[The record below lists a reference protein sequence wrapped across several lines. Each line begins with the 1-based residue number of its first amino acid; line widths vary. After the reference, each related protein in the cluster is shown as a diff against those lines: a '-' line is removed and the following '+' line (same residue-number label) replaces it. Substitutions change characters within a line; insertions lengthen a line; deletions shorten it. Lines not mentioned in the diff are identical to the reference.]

1 MPNLKSSFT
10 EIRDTLR
17 ELAAGDYRELLQAFK
32 RSVRIALALN
42 QRRIIALCGKS
53 DLKLAG
59 LAAELI
65 IRYLKIIR
73 QLEQRERT
81 VKVLY
86 FYHDEFSEAIARM
99 KLVRK
104 VLKHFAKPS
113 NRVAVELEVAVYEK
127 SAKYLGTTV
136 QVLVLDLLNDLRP
149 NDIGRLLGIVEGGGI
164 ILLLTPPHD
173 VWPEHMTLFKQS
185 LVVPNHPKPRHVFIR
200 WFMRHLYGHDG
211 IVVYDVESNKLLKGD
226 AYAEETIKNMRSRR
240 ELELPQ
246 VRLFPDELYRLA
258 LTQDQVTV
266 IEAIEKNM
274 VEKFKEFKHQVVVII
289 ADRGRGKSSAVGIG
303 VVGLVREL
311 LKFKNRVRVAVTANE
326 PSSIQSMMLL
336 ATKAL
341 EVLKKEFRV
350 IKREGFIIEI
360 KGDRFSIEYWSPLDI
375 LKLDVDVVVVDE
387 AAGIPVPLLHKI
399 WRKFKRTIFST
410 TIHGYEGAGRGFS
423 VRFLKRIRED
433 KKTKL
438 AIVEMSEP
446 IRYSADDPIEKFQF
460 DVLLLNAE
468 PVELT
473 AEDIESIKKGEYSYV
488 AYEPEELFKAENEP
502 LLRQLFGIYVLAHYR
517 NEPDDLG
524 MIADAPHHAVRA
536 MVLKNGKVIAAAQL
550 AEEGGLTSE
559 YIDELLKGGKI
570 SGNIIPD
577 RLLKH
582 LRRRIFGEGVGWR
595 VVRIAVHIDAQGMG
609 IGSEF
614 IKSILSE
621 AKSRGYDWVGAGF
634 GVTYELLN
642 FWLKNGFK
650 VLHLSPERNPVSGE
664 YTALVIHPL
673 TEAWRKVVE
682 DSLEDFIVKFVESL
696 PAVYRDFETDAAYLI
711 LSSLEKPLEISKVID
726 LRDTQLERLYLY
738 ISAVFTLEVVFD
750 SAILAV
756 KKLVYEGKLSRVG
769 QRSGQILIAKV
780 LQGRPWENIREE
792 FGIGKAAAASAV
804 RESLAKALEVL
815 LEKSGARNLTQ

>member
-10 EIRDTLR
+10 EIRDKLR

-42 QRRIIALCGKS
+42 QRRIIALCGRS

-226 AYAEETIKNMRSRR
+226 TYAEETVKNLRSRR

-350 IKREGFIIEI
+350 IKREGFVIEI
-360 KGDRFSIEYWSPLDI
+360 KGDRFSIEYWPPLDI

-433 KKTKL
+433 RKTKL

-468 PVELT
+468 PAELT

-488 AYEPEELFKAENEP
+488 AYEPEELFKAENEA

-536 MVLKNGKVIAAAQL
+536 MVLKNGKVVAAAQL

-696 PAVYRDFETDAAYLI
+696 PAVYRDFEADAAYLI

-726 LRDTQLERLYLY
+726 LRDTQLERLSLY

-792 FGIGKAAAASAV
+792 FGIGKAAAATAV

-815 LEKSGARNLTQ
+815 LEKSGV

>member
-1 MPNLKSSFT
+1 MKSSFT
-10 EIRDTLR
+10 EIRDKLR

-42 QRRIIALCGKS
+42 QRRIIALCGRS

-211 IVVYDVESNKLLKGD
+211 ILVYDVESNKLLKGD
-226 AYAEETIKNMRSRR
+226 TYAEETVKNLRSRR

-350 IKREGFIIEI
+350 IKREGFVIEI
-360 KGDRFSIEYWSPLDI
+360 KGDRFSIEYWPPLDI

-433 KKTKL
+433 RKTKL

-468 PVELT
+468 PAELT

-488 AYEPEELFKAENEP
+488 AYEPEELFKAENEA

-536 MVLKNGKVIAAAQL
+536 MVLKNGKVVAAAQL

-696 PAVYRDFETDAAYLI
+696 PAVYRDFEADAAYLI

-726 LRDTQLERLYLY
+726 LRDTQLERLSLY

-792 FGIGKAAAASAV
+792 FGIGKAAAATAV

-815 LEKSGARNLTQ
+815 LEKSGA

>member
-1 MPNLKSSFT
+1 MKSSFT
-10 EIRDTLR
+10 EIRDKLR

-42 QRRIIALCGKS
+42 QRRIIALCGRS

-211 IVVYDVESNKLLKGD
+211 ILVYDVESNKLLKGD
-226 AYAEETIKNMRSRR
+226 TYAEETVKNLRSRR

-350 IKREGFIIEI
+350 IKREGFVIEI
-360 KGDRFSIEYWSPLDI
+360 KGDRFSIEYWPPLDI

-433 KKTKL
+433 RKTKL

-468 PVELT
+468 PAELT

-488 AYEPEELFKAENEP
+488 AYEPEELFKAENEA

-536 MVLKNGKVIAAAQL
+536 MVLKNGKVVAAAQL

-726 LRDTQLERLYLY
+726 LRDTQLERLSLY

-780 LQGRPWENIREE
+780 LQGRPWENICEE
-792 FGIGKAAAASAV
+792 FGIGKAAAATAV

-815 LEKSGARNLTQ
+815 LEKSGV

>member
-1 MPNLKSSFT
+1 MKSSFT
-10 EIRDTLR
+10 EIRDKLR

-42 QRRIIALCGKS
+42 QRRIIALCGRS

-226 AYAEETIKNMRSRR
+226 TYAEETVKNLRSRR

-350 IKREGFIIEI
+350 IKREGFVIEI
-360 KGDRFSIEYWSPLDI
+360 KGDRFSIEYWPPLDI

-433 KKTKL
+433 RKTKL

-468 PVELT
+468 PAELT

-488 AYEPEELFKAENEP
+488 AYEPEELFKAENEA

-536 MVLKNGKVIAAAQL
+536 MVLKNGKVVAAAQL

-696 PAVYRDFETDAAYLI
+696 PAVYRDFEADAAYLI

-726 LRDTQLERLYLY
+726 LRDTQLERLSLY

-792 FGIGKAAAASAV
+792 FGIGKAAAATAV

-815 LEKSGARNLTQ
+815 LEKSGV

>member
-1 MPNLKSSFT
+1 MKSSFT
-10 EIRDTLR
+10 EIRDKLR

-42 QRRIIALCGKS
+42 QRRIIALCGRS

-211 IVVYDVESNKLLKGD
+211 ILVYDVESNKLLKGD
-226 AYAEETIKNMRSRR
+226 TYAEETVKNLRSRR

-350 IKREGFIIEI
+350 IKREGFVIEI
-360 KGDRFSIEYWSPLDI
+360 KGDRFSIEYWPPLDI

-433 KKTKL
+433 RKTKL

-468 PVELT
+468 PAELT

-488 AYEPEELFKAENEP
+488 AYEPEELFKAENEA

-536 MVLKNGKVIAAAQL
+536 MVLKNGKVVAAAQL

-726 LRDTQLERLYLY
+726 LRDTQLERLSLY

-792 FGIGKAAAASAV
+792 FGIGKAAAATAV

-815 LEKSGARNLTQ
+815 LEKSGA

>member
-1 MPNLKSSFT
+1 MKSSFT
-10 EIRDTLR
+10 EIRDKLR

-42 QRRIIALCGKS
+42 QRRIIALCGRS

-226 AYAEETIKNMRSRR
+226 TYAEETVKNLRSRR

-350 IKREGFIIEI
+350 IKREGFVIEI
-360 KGDRFSIEYWSPLDI
+360 KGDRFSIEYWPPLDI

-433 KKTKL
+433 RKTKL

-468 PVELT
+468 PAELT

-488 AYEPEELFKAENEP
+488 AYEPEELFKAENEA

-536 MVLKNGKVIAAAQL
+536 MVLKNGKVVAAAQL

-726 LRDTQLERLYLY
+726 LRDTQLERLSLY

-792 FGIGKAAAASAV
+792 FGIGKAAAATAV

-815 LEKSGARNLTQ
+815 LEKSGV

>member
-10 EIRDTLR
+10 EIRDKLR

-42 QRRIIALCGKS
+42 QRRIIALCGRS

-211 IVVYDVESNKLLKGD
+211 ILVYDVESNKLLKGD
-226 AYAEETIKNMRSRR
+226 TYAEETVKNLRSRR

-350 IKREGFIIEI
+350 IKREGFVIEI
-360 KGDRFSIEYWSPLDI
+360 KGDRFSIEYWPPLDI

-433 KKTKL
+433 RKTKL

-468 PVELT
+468 PAELT

-488 AYEPEELFKAENEP
+488 AYEPEELFKAENEA

-536 MVLKNGKVIAAAQL
+536 MVLKNGKVVAAAQL

-726 LRDTQLERLYLY
+726 LRDTQLERLSLY

-792 FGIGKAAAASAV
+792 FGIGKAAATTAV

-815 LEKSGARNLTQ
+815 LEKSGV

>member
-10 EIRDTLR
+10 EIRDKLR

-42 QRRIIALCGKS
+42 QRRIIALCGRS

-211 IVVYDVESNKLLKGD
+211 ILVYDVESNKLLKGD
-226 AYAEETIKNMRSRR
+226 TYAEETVKNLRSRR

-350 IKREGFIIEI
+350 IKREGFVIEI
-360 KGDRFSIEYWSPLDI
+360 KGDRFSIEYWPPLDI

-433 KKTKL
+433 RKTKL

-468 PVELT
+468 PAELT

-488 AYEPEELFKAENEP
+488 AYEPEELFKAENEA

-536 MVLKNGKVIAAAQL
+536 MVLKNGKVVAAAQL

-726 LRDTQLERLYLY
+726 LRDTQLERLSLY

-792 FGIGKAAAASAV
+792 FGIGKAAAATAV

-815 LEKSGARNLTQ
+815 LEKSGV

>member
-10 EIRDTLR
+10 EIRDKLR

-42 QRRIIALCGKS
+42 QRRIIALCGRS

-211 IVVYDVESNKLLKGD
+211 ILVYDVESNKLLKGD
-226 AYAEETIKNMRSRR
+226 TYAEETVKNLRSRR

-350 IKREGFIIEI
+350 IKREGFVIEI
-360 KGDRFSIEYWSPLDI
+360 KGDRFSIEYWPPLDI

-433 KKTKL
+433 RKTKL

-468 PVELT
+468 PAELT

-488 AYEPEELFKAENEP
+488 AYEPEELFKAENEA

-536 MVLKNGKVIAAAQL
+536 MVLKNGKVVAAAQL

-726 LRDTQLERLYLY
+726 LRDTQLERLSLY

-792 FGIGKAAAASAV
+792 FGIGKAAAATAV

-815 LEKSGARNLTQ
+815 LEKSGA

>member
-1 MPNLKSSFT
+1 MKSSFT
-10 EIRDTLR
+10 EIRDKLR

-42 QRRIIALCGKS
+42 QRRIIALCGRS

-211 IVVYDVESNKLLKGD
+211 ILVYDVESNKLLKGD
-226 AYAEETIKNMRSRR
+226 TYAEETVKNLRSRR

-350 IKREGFIIEI
+350 IKREGFVIEI
-360 KGDRFSIEYWSPLDI
+360 KGDRFSIEYWPPLDI

-433 KKTKL
+433 RKTKL

-468 PVELT
+468 PAELT

-488 AYEPEELFKAENEP
+488 AYEPEELFKAENEA

-536 MVLKNGKVIAAAQL
+536 MVLKNGKVVAAAQL

-726 LRDTQLERLYLY
+726 LRDTQLERLSLY

-792 FGIGKAAAASAV
+792 FGIGKAAAATAV

-815 LEKSGARNLTQ
+815 LEKSGV

>member
-1 MPNLKSSFT
+1 MKSSFT
-10 EIRDTLR
+10 EIRDKLR

-42 QRRIIALCGKS
+42 QRRIIALCGRS

-211 IVVYDVESNKLLKGD
+211 ILVYDVESNKLLKGD
-226 AYAEETIKNMRSRR
+226 TYAEETVKNLRSRR

-350 IKREGFIIEI
+350 IKREGFVIEI
-360 KGDRFSIEYWSPLDI
+360 KGDRFSIEYWPPLDI

-433 KKTKL
+433 RKTKL

-468 PVELT
+468 PAELT

-488 AYEPEELFKAENEP
+488 AYEPEELFKAENEA

-536 MVLKNGKVIAAAQL
+536 MVLKNGKVVAAAQL

-609 IGSEF
+609 IGSKF

-726 LRDTQLERLYLY
+726 LRDTQLERLSLY

-792 FGIGKAAAASAV
+792 FGIGKAAAATAV

-815 LEKSGARNLTQ
+815 LEKSGV

>member
-1 MPNLKSSFT
+1 MKGSFK
-10 EIRDTLR
+10 EIRDKLR
-17 ELAAGDYRELLQAFK
+17 ELVAGDYRELLQAFK
-32 RSVRIALALN
+32 RSVRMALALN
-42 QRRIIALCGKS
+42 QRRIITLCGKS

-59 LAAELI
+59 LAAELV
-65 IRYLKIIR
+65 IRYLKIVK

-86 FYHDEFSEAIARM
+86 FYHDEFSEAVARM
-99 KLVRK
+99 KLIRK
-104 VLKHFAKPS
+104 VLRHYAKPS
-113 NRVAVELEVAVYEK
+113 NRVTVKLEVSVYEK
-127 SAKYLGTTV
+127 SIKYLGTTV

-173 VWPEHMTLFKQS
+173 VWPEHVTLFKQS

-200 WFMRHLYGHDG
+200 WFIRHLYSHDG
-211 IVVYDVESNKLLKGD
+211 IIIYDVENNKLLKGD
-226 AYAEETIKNMRSRR
+226 IYTEKSVENPRGKK

-274 VEKFKEFKHQVVVII
+274 VEKLREFKHQVVVVI

-303 VVGLVREL
+303 VVGLIREL

-336 ATKAL
+336 ATKAFDA
-341 EVLKKEFRV
+341 LKKEYRV
-350 IKREGFIIEI
+350 VRREGFIIEI
-360 KGDRFSIEYWSPLDI
+360 KGDRFSIEYWPPLDI
-375 LKLDVDVVVVDE
+375 LKLSVDVVVVDE

-423 VRFLKRIRED
+423 VRFLKRIKED

-438 AIVEMSEP
+438 VLVEMSEP

-468 PVELT
+468 PAELT
-473 AEDIESIKKGEYSYV
+473 AEDIESIKRGEYSYV
-488 AYEPEELFKAENEP
+488 AYEPEELFKAENET

-524 MIADAPHHAVRA
+524 MIADAPHHTVRA

-559 YIDELLKGGKI
+559 YIDELLRGGKI

-582 LRRRIFGEGVGWR
+582 LRRRVFGEGIGWR

-609 IGSEF
+609 VGSEF
-614 IKSILSE
+614 IKNIINE

-650 VLHLSPERNPVSGE
+650 VLHISPERNPVSGE

-673 TEAWRKVVE
+673 SKTWKKAVE

-696 PAVYRDFETDAAYLI
+696 SAVYKDFETDAAYLI

-726 LRDTQLERLYLY
+726 LRDTQLERLSLY

-750 SAILAV
+750 SAVLAV
-756 KKLVYEGKLSRVG
+756 KKLVYEGKLGQVG
-769 QRSGQILIAKV
+769 QRSGQLLVAKV
-780 LQGRPWENIREE
+780 LQGRSWESICEE
-792 FGIGKAAAASAV
+792 FSMSRAAAASAV
-804 RESLAKALEVL
+804 RASLAKVLEIL
-815 LEKSGARNLTQ
+815 LGKSSA

>member
-1 MPNLKSSFT
+1 MKSSFT
-10 EIRDTLR
+10 EIRDKLR

-42 QRRIIALCGKS
+42 QRRIIALCGRS

-86 FYHDEFSEAIARM
+86 LYHDEFSEAIARM

-211 IVVYDVESNKLLKGD
+211 ILVYDVESNKLLKGD
-226 AYAEETIKNMRSRR
+226 TYAEETVKNLRSRR

-350 IKREGFIIEI
+350 IKREGFVIEI
-360 KGDRFSIEYWSPLDI
+360 KGDRFSIEYWPPLDI

-433 KKTKL
+433 RKTKL

-468 PVELT
+468 PAELT

-488 AYEPEELFKAENEP
+488 AYEPEELFKAENEA

-536 MVLKNGKVIAAAQL
+536 MVLKNGKVVAAAQL

-696 PAVYRDFETDAAYLI
+696 PAVYRDFEADAAYLI

-726 LRDTQLERLYLY
+726 LRDTQLERLSLY

-792 FGIGKAAAASAV
+792 FGIGKAAAATAV

-815 LEKSGARNLTQ
+815 LEKSGA

>member
-1 MPNLKSSFT
+1 MKGSFT
-10 EIRDTLR
+10 EIRDKLR

-42 QRRIIALCGKS
+42 QRRIIALCGRS

-211 IVVYDVESNKLLKGD
+211 ILVYDVESNKLLKGD
-226 AYAEETIKNMRSRR
+226 TYAEETVKNLRSRR

-350 IKREGFIIEI
+350 IKREGFVIEI
-360 KGDRFSIEYWSPLDI
+360 KGDRFSIEYWPPLDI

-433 KKTKL
+433 RKTKL

-468 PVELT
+468 PAELT

-488 AYEPEELFKAENEP
+488 AYEPEELFKAENEA

-536 MVLKNGKVIAAAQL
+536 MVLKNGKVVAAAQL

-696 PAVYRDFETDAAYLI
+696 PAVYRDFEADAAYLI

-726 LRDTQLERLYLY
+726 LRDTQLERLSLY

-792 FGIGKAAAASAV
+792 FGIGKAAAATAV

-815 LEKSGARNLTQ
+815 LEKSGV

>member
-10 EIRDTLR
+10 EIRDKLR

-42 QRRIIALCGKS
+42 QRRIIALCGRS

-226 AYAEETIKNMRSRR
+226 TYAEETVKNLRSRR

-350 IKREGFIIEI
+350 IKREGFVIEI
-360 KGDRFSIEYWSPLDI
+360 KGDRFSIEYWPPLDI

-433 KKTKL
+433 RKTKL

-468 PVELT
+468 PAELT

-488 AYEPEELFKAENEP
+488 AYEPEELFKAENEA

-536 MVLKNGKVIAAAQL
+536 MVLKNGKVVAAAQL

-696 PAVYRDFETDAAYLI
+696 PAVYRDFEADAAYLI

-726 LRDTQLERLYLY
+726 LRDTQLERLSLY

-792 FGIGKAAAASAV
+792 FGIGKAAAATAV

-815 LEKSGARNLTQ
+815 LEKSGA

>member
-1 MPNLKSSFT
+1 
-10 EIRDTLR
+10 
-17 ELAAGDYRELLQAFK
+17 
-32 RSVRIALALN
+32 
-42 QRRIIALCGKS
+42 
-53 DLKLAG
+53 
-59 LAAELI
+59 
-65 IRYLKIIR
+65 
-73 QLEQRERT
+73 
-81 VKVLY
+81 
-86 FYHDEFSEAIARM
+86 
-99 KLVRK
+99 
-104 VLKHFAKPS
+104 
-113 NRVAVELEVAVYEK
+113 
-127 SAKYLGTTV
+127 GTTV

-211 IVVYDVESNKLLKGD
+211 ILVYDVESNKLLKGD
-226 AYAEETIKNMRSRR
+226 TYAEETVKNLRSRR

-350 IKREGFIIEI
+350 IKREGFVIEI
-360 KGDRFSIEYWSPLDI
+360 KGDRFSIEYWPPLDI

-433 KKTKL
+433 RKTKL

-468 PVELT
+468 PAELT

-488 AYEPEELFKAENEP
+488 AYEPEELFKAENEA

-536 MVLKNGKVIAAAQL
+536 MVLKNGKVVAAAQL

-696 PAVYRDFETDAAYLI
+696 PAVYRDFEADAAYLI

-726 LRDTQLERLYLY
+726 LRDTQLERLSLY

-780 LQGRPWENIREE
+780 LQGRPWENICEE
-792 FGIGKAAAASAV
+792 FGIGKAAAATAV

-815 LEKSGARNLTQ
+815 LEKSGA

>member
-10 EIRDTLR
+10 EIRDKLR

-42 QRRIIALCGKS
+42 QRRIIALCGRS

-226 AYAEETIKNMRSRR
+226 TYAEETVKNLRSRR

-350 IKREGFIIEI
+350 IKREGFVIEI
-360 KGDRFSIEYWSPLDI
+360 KGDRFSIEYWPPLDI

-433 KKTKL
+433 RKTKL

-468 PVELT
+468 PAELT

-488 AYEPEELFKAENEP
+488 AYEPEELFKAENEA

-536 MVLKNGKVIAAAQL
+536 MVLKNGKVVAAAQL

-726 LRDTQLERLYLY
+726 LRDTQLERLSLY

-792 FGIGKAAAASAV
+792 FGIGKAAAATAV

-815 LEKSGARNLTQ
+815 LEKSGV

>member
-1 MPNLKSSFT
+1 MKGSFK
-10 EIRDTLR
+10 EIRDKLR
-17 ELAAGDYRELLQAFK
+17 ELVAGDYRELLQAFK
-32 RSVRIALALN
+32 RSVRMALALN
-42 QRRIIALCGKS
+42 QRRIITLCGKS

-59 LAAELI
+59 LAAELV
-65 IRYLKIIR
+65 IRYLKIVK

-86 FYHDEFSEAIARM
+86 FYHDEFSEAVARM
-99 KLVRK
+99 KLIRK
-104 VLKHFAKPS
+104 VLRHYAKPS
-113 NRVAVELEVAVYEK
+113 NRVTVKLEVSVYEK
-127 SAKYLGTTV
+127 SIKYLGTTV

-173 VWPEHMTLFKQS
+173 VWPEHVTLFKQS

-200 WFMRHLYGHDG
+200 WFIRHLYSHDG
-211 IVVYDVESNKLLKGD
+211 IIIYDVENNKLLKGD
-226 AYAEETIKNMRSRR
+226 IYTEKSVENPRGKK

-246 VRLFPDELYRLA
+246 ARLFPDELYRLA

-274 VEKFKEFKHQVVVII
+274 VEKLREFKHQVVVVI

-303 VVGLVREL
+303 VVGLIREL

-336 ATKAL
+336 ATKAFDA
-341 EVLKKEFRV
+341 LKKEYRV
-350 IKREGFIIEI
+350 VRREGFIIEI
-360 KGDRFSIEYWSPLDI
+360 KGDRFSIEYWPPLDI
-375 LKLDVDVVVVDE
+375 LKLSVDVVVVDE

-423 VRFLKRIRED
+423 VRFLKRIKED

-438 AIVEMSEP
+438 VLVEMSEP

-468 PVELT
+468 PAELT
-473 AEDIESIKKGEYSYV
+473 AEDIESIKRGEYSYV
-488 AYEPEELFKAENEP
+488 AYEPEELFKAENET

-524 MIADAPHHAVRA
+524 MIADAPHHTVRA

-559 YIDELLKGGKI
+559 YIDELLRGGKI

-582 LRRRIFGEGVGWR
+582 LRRRVFGEGIGWR

-609 IGSEF
+609 VGSEF
-614 IKSILSE
+614 IKNIINE

-650 VLHLSPERNPVSGE
+650 VLHISPERNPVSGE

-673 TEAWRKVVE
+673 SKTWKKAVE

-696 PAVYRDFETDAAYLI
+696 SAVYKDFETDAAYLI

-726 LRDTQLERLYLY
+726 LRDTQLERLSLY

-750 SAILAV
+750 SAVLAV
-756 KKLVYEGKLSRVG
+756 KKLVYEGKLGQVG
-769 QRSGQILIAKV
+769 QRSGQLLVAKV
-780 LQGRPWENIREE
+780 LQGRSWESICEE
-792 FGIGKAAAASAV
+792 FSMSRAAAASAV
-804 RESLAKALEVL
+804 RASLAKVLEIL
-815 LEKSGARNLTQ
+815 LGKSSA

>member
-1 MPNLKSSFT
+1 MKSSFT
-10 EIRDTLR
+10 EIRDKLR

-42 QRRIIALCGKS
+42 QRRIIALCGRS

-211 IVVYDVESNKLLKGD
+211 ILVYDVESNKLLKGD
-226 AYAEETIKNMRSRR
+226 TYAEETVKNLRSRR

-350 IKREGFIIEI
+350 IKREGFVIEI
-360 KGDRFSIEYWSPLDI
+360 KGDRFSIEYWPPLDI

-433 KKTKL
+433 RKTKL

-468 PVELT
+468 PAELT

-488 AYEPEELFKAENEP
+488 AYEPEELFKAENEA

-536 MVLKNGKVIAAAQL
+536 MVLKNGKVVAAAQL

-696 PAVYRDFETDAAYLI
+696 PAVYRDFEADAAYLI

-726 LRDTQLERLYLY
+726 LRDTQLERLSLY

-792 FGIGKAAAASAV
+792 FGIGKAAAATAV

-815 LEKSGARNLTQ
+815 LEKSGV

>member
-1 MPNLKSSFT
+1 MKGSFT
-10 EIRDTLR
+10 EIRDKLR

-42 QRRIIALCGKS
+42 QRRIIALCGRS

-226 AYAEETIKNMRSRR
+226 TYAEETVKNLRSRR

-350 IKREGFIIEI
+350 IKREGFVIEI
-360 KGDRFSIEYWSPLDI
+360 KGDRFSIEYWPPLDI

-410 TIHGYEGAGRGFS
+410 TIHGYE
-423 VRFLKRIRED
+423 
-433 KKTKL
+433 
-438 AIVEMSEP
+438 
-446 IRYSADDPIEKFQF
+446 
-460 DVLLLNAE
+460 
-468 PVELT
+468 
-473 AEDIESIKKGEYSYV
+473 
-488 AYEPEELFKAENEP
+488 
-502 LLRQLFGIYVLAHYR
+502 
-517 NEPDDLG
+517 
-524 MIADAPHHAVRA
+524 
-536 MVLKNGKVIAAAQL
+536 
-550 AEEGGLTSE
+550 
-559 YIDELLKGGKI
+559 
-570 SGNIIPD
+570 
-577 RLLKH
+577 
-582 LRRRIFGEGVGWR
+582 
-595 VVRIAVHIDAQGMG
+595 
-609 IGSEF
+609 
-614 IKSILSE
+614 
-621 AKSRGYDWVGAGF
+621 
-634 GVTYELLN
+634 
-642 FWLKNGFK
+642 
-650 VLHLSPERNPVSGE
+650 
-664 YTALVIHPL
+664 
-673 TEAWRKVVE
+673 
-682 DSLEDFIVKFVESL
+682 
-696 PAVYRDFETDAAYLI
+696 
-711 LSSLEKPLEISKVID
+711 
-726 LRDTQLERLYLY
+726 
-738 ISAVFTLEVVFD
+738 
-750 SAILAV
+750 
-756 KKLVYEGKLSRVG
+756 
-769 QRSGQILIAKV
+769 
-780 LQGRPWENIREE
+780 
-792 FGIGKAAAASAV
+792 
-804 RESLAKALEVL
+804 
-815 LEKSGARNLTQ
+815 

>member
-1 MPNLKSSFT
+1 MKSSFT
-10 EIRDTLR
+10 EIRDKLR

-42 QRRIIALCGKS
+42 QRRIIALCGRS

-226 AYAEETIKNMRSRR
+226 TYAEETVKNLRSRR

-350 IKREGFIIEI
+350 IKREGFVIEI
-360 KGDRFSIEYWSPLDI
+360 KGDRFSIEYWPPLDI

-433 KKTKL
+433 RKTKL

-468 PVELT
+468 PAELT

-488 AYEPEELFKAENEP
+488 AYEPEELFKAENEA

-536 MVLKNGKVIAAAQL
+536 MVLKNGKVVAAAQL

-609 IGSEF
+609 
-614 IKSILSE
+614 
-621 AKSRGYDWVGAGF
+621 
-634 GVTYELLN
+634 
-642 FWLKNGFK
+642 
-650 VLHLSPERNPVSGE
+650 
-664 YTALVIHPL
+664 
-673 TEAWRKVVE
+673 
-682 DSLEDFIVKFVESL
+682 
-696 PAVYRDFETDAAYLI
+696 
-711 LSSLEKPLEISKVID
+711 
-726 LRDTQLERLYLY
+726 
-738 ISAVFTLEVVFD
+738 
-750 SAILAV
+750 
-756 KKLVYEGKLSRVG
+756 
-769 QRSGQILIAKV
+769 
-780 LQGRPWENIREE
+780 
-792 FGIGKAAAASAV
+792 
-804 RESLAKALEVL
+804 
-815 LEKSGARNLTQ
+815 

>member
-10 EIRDTLR
+10 EIRDKLR
-17 ELAAGDYRELLQAFK
+17 ELAGGDYHELLQVFK
-32 RSVRIALALN
+32 RSVSAAQALN

-65 IRYLKIIR
+65 IRYLKVVR
-73 QLEQRERT
+73 QLEKRERT

-86 FYHDEFSEAIARM
+86 FYHDEFPEAVARM

-113 NRVAVELEVAVYEK
+113 SGVTAELEVVVYEK

-149 NDIGRLLGIVEGGGI
+149 NDVGRLLGIVEGGGI

-173 VWPEHMTLFKQS
+173 AWPKHMTLFKQS
-185 LVVPNHPKPRHVFIR
+185 LVVPNHPKPRHVFVQ
-200 WFMRHLYGHDG
+200 WFIRHLYSHDG
-211 IVVYDVESNKLLKGD
+211 VVVYDVESNKLLKRDVG
-226 AYAEETIKNMRSRR
+226 IKEAVKNLRSER

-258 LTQDQVTV
+258 LTQDQVSV
-266 IEAIEKNM
+266 IEAVEKNM
-274 VEKFKEFKHQVVVII
+274 VEKFKEFRHQVVVVI

-303 VVGLVREL
+303 VVGLIREL
-311 LKFKNRVRVAVTANE
+311 LRFKNRVRVAVTANE

-350 IKREGFIIEI
+350 IKKEGFIIEI
-360 KGDRFSIEYWSPLDI
+360 KGDRFSIEYWSPLDV
-375 LKLDVDVVVVDE
+375 LKLGVDMVVVDE

-399 WRKFKRTIFST
+399 WRKFGRTIFST

-423 VRFLKRIRED
+423 VRFLKRIKDD

-446 IRYSADDPIEKFQF
+446 IRYSADDPIERFQF

-468 PVELT
+468 PIELT
-473 AEDIESIKKGEYSYV
+473 AEDIESIKKGDYSYV
-488 AYEPEELFKAENEP
+488 AYEPEELFKPENEV

-582 LRRRIFGEGVGWR
+582 LRRRIFGEGIGWR

-609 IGSEF
+609 VGSEF
-614 IKSILSE
+614 IKKILDE
-621 AKSRGYDWVGAGF
+621 ARARGYDWVGAGF

-642 FWLKNGFK
+642 FWLKNGFR

-673 TEAWRKVVE
+673 TDAWRSAVE
-682 DSLEDFIVKFVESL
+682 VSLGDFIVKFVESL
-696 PAVYRDFETDAAYLI
+696 PAVYRDFETDTAYLI
-711 LSSLEKPLEISKVID
+711 LSSLEKPLEISKAID
-726 LRDTQLERLYLY
+726 LRDTQLERLSLY

-750 SAILAV
+750 SALLAV
-756 KKLVYEGKLSRVG
+756 KKLVYEGRFGRVE
-769 QRSGQILIAKV
+769 QKSGQILIAKV
-780 LQGRPWENIREE
+780 LQGKPWESLREE
-792 FGIGKAAAASAV
+792 FNMGKAAATNAV
-804 RESLAKALEVL
+804 RGSLAKALEIL
-815 LEKSGARNLTQ
+815 SEKLSESLG

>member
-1 MPNLKSSFT
+1 VPNLKSSFT
-10 EIRDTLR
+10 EIRDKLR

-42 QRRIIALCGKS
+42 QRRIIALCGRS

-211 IVVYDVESNKLLKGD
+211 ILVYDVESNKLLKGD
-226 AYAEETIKNMRSRR
+226 TYAEETVKNLRSRR

-350 IKREGFIIEI
+350 IKREGFVIEI
-360 KGDRFSIEYWSPLDI
+360 KGDRFSIEYWPPLDI

-433 KKTKL
+433 RKTKL

-468 PVELT
+468 PAELT

-488 AYEPEELFKAENEP
+488 AYEPEELFKAENEA

-536 MVLKNGKVIAAAQL
+536 MVLKNGKVVAAAQL

-726 LRDTQLERLYLY
+726 LRDTQLERLSLY

-792 FGIGKAAAASAV
+792 FGIGKAAAATAV

-815 LEKSGARNLTQ
+815 LEKSGA

>member
-1 MPNLKSSFT
+1 MKSSFT
-10 EIRDTLR
+10 EIRDKLR

-42 QRRIIALCGKS
+42 QRRIIALCGRS

-226 AYAEETIKNMRSRR
+226 TYAEETVKNLRSRR

-350 IKREGFIIEI
+350 IKREGFVIEI
-360 KGDRFSIEYWSPLDI
+360 KGDRFSIEYWPPLDI

-433 KKTKL
+433 RKTKL

-468 PVELT
+468 PAELT

-488 AYEPEELFKAENEP
+488 AYEPEELFKAENEA

-536 MVLKNGKVIAAAQL
+536 MVLKNGKVVAAAQL

-609 IGSEF
+609 IGSKF

-726 LRDTQLERLYLY
+726 LRDTQLERLSLY

-780 LQGRPWENIREE
+780 LQGRPWENICEE
-792 FGIGKAAAASAV
+792 FGIGKAAAATAV

-815 LEKSGARNLTQ
+815 LEKSGV